1 MQQINLYHKTLKKKS
16 LVFSF
21 QHMVSGAVALLIVLG
36 LIQVI
41 NEIVYYTTQSQLK
54 DNAKLLLERSQRLTT
69 LQASLPK
76 LQSDSNLKAQL
87 KQVEKD
93 LISKQRVLS
102 VLSNKKLGNTSGFT
116 QQFTGL
122 ARQTI
127 QGLWITRAHFIQG
140 GTVLDIQGKSNHP
153 DLVPKYLQAL
163 SSEEAFKGTEFNSF
177 IIQKN
182 TDNNILEFKFNNI
195 LSEKSN
201 SNHGLLR

>member
-1 MQQINLYHKTLKKKS
+1 MQHINLYHKTLKKKS

-21 QHMVSGAVALLIVLG
+21 QRMVSGAVALLIVLG

-41 NEIVYYTTQSQLK
+41 NEVVYYSTQSQLK

-87 KQVEKD
+87 KHVEKD

-163 SSEEAFKGTEFNSF
+163 SSEDAFKGTEFNSF

-201 SNHGLLR
+201 SNLGLLR